1 MKNCFIKPFLVFAL
15 PYFRNQIRTTMLDNL
30 MQLVKEHAGDA
41 IINNPAI
48 PNERNDEAIQTAS
61 SGIFD
66 SLKNQLSNGGLDSI
80 KGLFDQGNVQSNPMV
95 NQISGNV
102 AGELM
107 KKFGLDSNAAGGI
120 VQSLIPTVM
129 EKFVNKTNDPNDSSF
144 DMGDILK
151 NLGGQGGIGG
161 MIGKLFG

>member
-1 MKNCFIKPFLVFAL
+1 
-15 PYFRNQIRTTMLDNL
+15 MLDNL
-30 MQLVKEHAGDA
+30 LNLVKEHAGDA

-66 SLKNQLSNGGLDSI
+66 TLKNQLSSGGLDSI
-80 KGLFDQGNVQSNPMV
+80 KGLFSDGNLQSNAMV
-95 NQISGNV
+95 QQISGNV
-102 AGELM
+102 SGELM
-107 KKFGLDSNAAGGI
+107 KKFGLDNGAASGI
-120 VQSLIPTVM
+120 VQQLIPTVM
-129 EKFVNKTNDPNDSSF
+129 EKFVNKTNDPNDNSF